1 MVNSN
6 FAFWNLPPKYFW
18 SLVHWLH
25 RWKTCGCGGLTICA
39 TCCSLSS
46 TDGHLGCLHLLASGH
61 RADPA
66 ICIQILVFSF
76 FFFFFFF
83 GGYTQKCNCWVIW
96 LLWPM
101 TYNYESTC
109 SVGDLG
115 LIPGQGKTP
124 RGVHDNPLQYSCLEN
139 SHGQRSLVGYSP
151 WGHTESDM
159 TEQLST
165 VVIMFNFLINL

>member
-76 FFFFFFF
+76 FFFFSFLEAIPRSAIVGSF
-83 GGYTQKCNCWVIW
+83 GYYDPWPITMNPPAAWETWVWSLGREKPLEEYMAIHSSILAW
-96 LLWPM
+96 RIPM
-101 TYNYESTC
+101 
-109 SVGDLG
+109 
-115 LIPGQGKTP
+115 
-124 RGVHDNPLQYSCLEN
+124 
-139 SHGQRSLVGYSP
+139 
-151 WGHTESDM
+151 
-159 TEQLST
+159 LST
-165 VVIMFNFLINL
+165 NGLSYY